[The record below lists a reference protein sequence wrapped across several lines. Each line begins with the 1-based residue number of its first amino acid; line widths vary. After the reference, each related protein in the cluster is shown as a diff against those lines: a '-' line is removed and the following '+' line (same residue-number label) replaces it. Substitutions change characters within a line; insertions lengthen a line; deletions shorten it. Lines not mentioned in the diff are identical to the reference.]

1 MFKLER
7 NIFMNKGVIDIEAL
21 LTAFE
26 NRTELISLI
35 AYINTSIEKYKLIR
49 LNNDVFSCGE
59 DMQV

>member
-35 AYINTSIEKYKLIR
+35 AYIWQIR
-49 LNNDVFSCGE
+49 V
-59 DMQV
+59 